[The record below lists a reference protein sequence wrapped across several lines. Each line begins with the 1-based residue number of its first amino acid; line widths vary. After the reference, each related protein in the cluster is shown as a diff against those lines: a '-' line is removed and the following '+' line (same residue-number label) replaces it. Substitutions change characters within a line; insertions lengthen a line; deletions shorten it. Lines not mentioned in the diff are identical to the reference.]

1 MIGSAESPSLE
12 NQQLHARQESG
23 TLSNIVRRVESDRGG
38 NMPALRILGSV
49 ISSLSLAL
57 LLICPGVAAAQDQ
70 TTKSDAQASPNQQD
84 HFITDAD
91 IQMLRK
97 NLRSQRKQVIAANMN
112 LTDAEAEKFW
122 PVYDQYVSELVANN
136 NKKYDLIKQY
146 VQQQGNLTDA
156 QADAAVNQW
165 IEVDEAVAQL
175 RLKYVPLF
183 RKVLSPKNTALFYQV
198 DRRIQLMID
207 LQLAS
212 ALPVMEP

>member
-1 MIGSAESPSLE
+1 
-12 NQQLHARQESG
+12 
-23 TLSNIVRRVESDRGG
+23 
-38 NMPALRILGSV
+38 MPALRTLGSV

-57 LLICPGVAAAQDQ
+57 LLICAGVAVAQDKVI
-70 TTKSDAQASPNQQD
+70 KSDRQVSSDQQD
-84 HFITDAD
+84 QPITDAD

-183 RKVLSPKNTALFYQV
+183 RKVLSPKDTALFYQV